1 MKATRI
7 MWAMAAWVLMTGF
20 TTAAQAKVDADAPIT
35 VANWEVCDAAGC
47 WWTGTL

>member
-1 MKATRI
+1 MKAKRGI
-7 MWAMAAWVLMTGF
+7 WVMAAWVLMTGF
-20 TTAAQAKVDADAPIT
+20 TTAVQAKVDAPIT